1 MSAISIPW
9 ADGSGHIVVT
19 TDGGTTTVSSD
30 VANAGVDR
38 SQTVTFTTTKGEPVC
53 TAARVVHQSGLR
65 RALADSASLPFRCTD
80 GLILTVLK

>member
-19 TDGGTTTVSSD
+19 TEGGTTTVASD
-30 VANAGVDR
+30 VANESVDR
-38 SQTVTFTTTKGEPVC
+38 SQTITFTTTKGEPVC

-65 RALADSASLPFRCTD
+65 KALADSSSLPFRCTD